1 MVTALLWKWFY
12 DPGAGLANETLRFL
26 HLPTSN
32 WSNGTDTALISLV
45 IVATWANLGG
55 TVLIYLAALQSIP
68 GELYEAAEL
77 DGASLLQRVRYVT
90 IPQTR
95 FVILML
101 MLLQIIATMQVFTEP
116 FVITGGGPESATVT
130 VLYLI
135 YKYAFLYN
143 DFGGACALSVMLLVL
158 LGVFSALYLRLTR
171 SERTTCDHPHAALPG
186 DPRPAA
192 RKGRLLDGVHRRRR
206 ALRARL
212 PLPRLLDG
220 HRRHEVAGRD
230 RADPAHDHPQALAPQ
245 RLHRRLVPDAAP
257 GAPVEHGR
265 PCRRRLGV
273 PAGPLHGRRLR
284 PVQTQARLRQVDP
297 RRHPGDADGPGPGTR
312 RTQVPD
318 RRRPP
323 VDPHQPAQ
331 QPLGIW
337 LPAVANAFNLYL
349 LKRFFDQL
357 PRDVMEAAEIDGA
370 GKLRILWS
378 IVLPMSRPVLGVV
391 SIFALVAVWQ
401 DFLWPLM
408 VFSDTD
414 KQPISVALVQLSQNI
429 QLTVLIAAMVIASI
443 PMVAM
448 FLVFQRH
455 IIAGI
460 SAGSTK
466 G

>member
-1 MVTALLWKWFY
+1 VTTRTLLSPASLARPRGRAVYWTVFTGVVVLFALAFLFPVYWMVTGAMKSPDEIAQTPPTIVPHHLHISGYTDAWDLMQLPEHLWNTVVQAAGAWAFQLVLCTAAAYALSKLKPAF
-12 DPGAGLANETLRFL
+12 GK
-26 HLPTSN
+26 
-32 WSNGTDTALISLV
+32 V
-45 IVATWANLGG
+45 ILGG
-55 TVLIYLAALQSIP
+55 ILATLMVPAQALVVPKYLTAADLPLIHT
-68 GELYEAAEL
+68 
-77 DGASLLQRVRYVT
+77 SLLN
-90 IPQTR
+90 
-95 FVILML
+95 
-101 MLLQIIATMQVFTEP
+101 
-116 FVITGGGPESATVT
+116 S
-130 VLYLI
+130 
-135 YKYAFLYN
+135 
-143 DFGGACALSVMLLVL
+143 
-158 LGVFSALYLRLTR
+158 
-171 SERTTCDHPHAALPG
+171 
-186 DPRPAA
+186 
-192 RKGRLLDGVHRRRR
+192 
-206 ALRARL
+206 
-212 PLPRLLDG
+212 
-220 HRRHEVAGRD
+220 
-230 RADPAHDHPQALAPQ
+230 
-245 RLHRRLVPDAAP
+245 
-257 GAPVEHGR
+257 
-265 PCRRRLGV
+265 
-273 PAGPLHGRRLR
+273 
-284 PVQTQARLRQVDP
+284 
-297 RRHPGDADGPGPGTR
+297 
-312 RTQVPD
+312 
-318 RRRPP
+318 
-323 VDPHQPAQ
+323 
-331 QPLGIW
+331 PLGIW